1 MCTLPLFGLKEL
13 RCEEAGMGNYLEYE
27 SWIFTQD
34 DIKDG
39 NLYRSRDLLSASLEI
54 DTLNVTVECTDP
66 SIVNFKRN
74 AKLVRYFAGKQDGI
88 FYVQSVVRIA
98 PKLYKISATS
108 KIGLLQTGKHMGGIY
123 TGQTAEE
130 LIEEICGSV
139 PVMVKSNIKDIQLYG
154 WLPIAAPRDNLAQ
167 VLFAIGATAK
177 EDMLGTLRVEGL
189 WDGLSSTVPADRMYN
204 DATVEYNSAVSSA
217 SVTEHQYSEGGEL
230 ATLFE
235 GTAAQGDVVTFSGP
249 YYDLQATGFTVL
261 ESGANYAKI
270 SSGSGVL
277 QGRPYIHNT
286 RQITRVVN
294 EQASENIKSVENAT
308 LVSLINSGA
317 IADRMVNYYKYTQ
330 VISAP
335 AIYNGEKPGDRL
347 SIYHPYEAIFSNACL
362 QSEDITLSGTLKS
375 QEKSLVGYIPIDTNE
390 NLVNRVEILTG
401 SGTWTPPDGVEEFRA
416 VLIQGGSS
424 GESGEDGSSAKALS
438 ALSGSTQLNTTTLY
452 SYPFGSQYRSITAG
466 SGGGSGGSGGTGGL
480 GGKINEVSFNNAS
493 GKNYDFSC
501 GRGSHDSE
509 SEGEET
515 VFGEVSS
522 ANGARMDNGFLEIF
536 SGTVYGKKGNPGIK
550 GGAGGSPA
558 QEGESVG
565 GAKGGAPNLT
575 TVKVQSNISGT
586 LYSAL
591 EVGKYAGSGGGGAGG
606 GTEDNPGGDGMSQS
620 GTPTCAFSGA
630 APSISANGISISG
643 GTGGFGANGAN
654 GATYGSGGDG
664 GSGGGGGGATG
675 DAFIAFG
682 TTNGSTT
689 FGVATTAKATIY
701 ATAGAA
707 GGSGGTGGNG
717 ADGCILV
724 YYSVKEPIGKIKQL
738 QDRTGKIILDRY
750 GRRIIM

>member
-1 MCTLPLFGLKEL
+1 MAL
-13 RCEEAGMGNYLEYE
+13 GNYLEYE
-27 SWIFTQD
+27 SWTFSQN

-39 NLYRSRDLLSASLEI
+39 NLYRSRDLLSASLEV
-54 DTLNVTVECTDP
+54 DTLSVTVECNDP
-66 SIVNFKRN
+66 SIVNFQRN
-74 AKLVRYFAGKQDGI
+74 AKLVRYFNGNQDGI
-88 FYVQSVVRIA
+88 FYVQNIKRTA
-98 PKLYKISATS
+98 PKLYQISATS
-108 KIGLLQTGKHMGGIY
+108 KIGLLQNGRHMGGIY
-123 TGQTAEE
+123 TGQTVGDVVHD
-130 LIEEICGSV
+130 ICGSV
-139 PVMVKSNIKDIQLYG
+139 PVFVKSNIKDIKLYG
-154 WLPIAAPRDNLAQ
+154 WLPIADPRANLSQ
-167 VLFAIGATAK
+167 VLFAVGATVK

-189 WDGLSSTVPADRMYN
+189 WDGMSSMVSADRIYN
-204 DATVEYNSAVSSA
+204 DATVEYDSSVSGV

-230 ATLFE
+230 VTLFE
-235 GTAAQGDVVTFSGP
+235 GTAAQGDVITFSGP
-249 YYDLQATGFTVL
+249 HYDLQATGFTVL

-286 RQITRVVN
+286 RQITRTVN
-294 EQASENIKSVENAT
+294 EQADENIKSVTDAT
-308 LVSLINSGA
+308 LVSLVNSHA
-317 IADRMVNYYKYTQ
+317 IAERMVNYYKHTQ
-330 VISAP
+330 IISAP
-335 AIYNGEKPGDRL
+335 TIYGGEQTGDRL
-347 SIYHPYEAIFSNACL
+347 SIFHPYDSIFSGACL

-390 NLVNRVEILTG
+390 SLVNRVEILTG

-424 GESGEDGSSAKALS
+424 GESGEDGLSAKTLT

-452 SYPFGSQYRSITAG
+452 SYPFGSQYRSISVG
-466 SGGGSGGSGGTGGL
+466 SGEGSGGSGGTGGL

-493 GKNYDFSC
+493 GKNYEFSC
-501 GRGSHDSE
+501 GRGSNDPE
-509 SEGEET
+509 FEGEET
-515 VFGEVSS
+515 VFGEASS
-522 ANGARMDNGFLEIF
+522 FDGSRMDNGYLEIF
-536 SGTVYGKKGNPGIK
+536 SGVVYGKKGNPGIK
-550 GGAGGSPA
+550 GGAGGSPTL
-558 QEGESVG
+558 EGESVG

-586 LYSAL
+586 LYSTL
-591 EVGKYAGSGGGGAGG
+591 EIGKYAGSGGGGAGG

-620 GTPTCAFSGA
+620 GTPICSFSGA
-630 APSISANGISISG
+630 APSINANGVSVSG
-643 GTGGFGANGAN
+643 GAGGFGANGAD

-682 TTNGSTT
+682 TTKGSTT
-689 FGVATTAKATIY
+689 FGVATTARATIY
-701 ATAGAA
+701 ATTGAA

-724 YYSVKEPIGKIKQL
+724 YYSVKEPIGIIKQL